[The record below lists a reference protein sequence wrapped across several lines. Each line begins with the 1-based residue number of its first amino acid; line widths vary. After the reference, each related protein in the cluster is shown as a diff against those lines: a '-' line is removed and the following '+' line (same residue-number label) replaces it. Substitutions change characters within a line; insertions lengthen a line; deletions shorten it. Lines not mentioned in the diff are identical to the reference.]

1 MLIKCPSC
9 SKPNDLKLEAAV
21 NCGHCKKSLSGH
33 TYGRVKK
40 SVAAV
45 VIAFS
50 AGSVVTKKVGDHY
63 QAQRYS
69 IQNEYALVDM
79 CLNGSQQPLARY
91 QYQGKKEDCIC
102 ALSEVQKKFGVKDF
116 NEHTSQYLAAFD
128 TAARSCKASRTSLAY

>member
-9 SKPNDLKLEAAV
+9 SKPNDLKLEAEV
-21 NCGHCKKSLSGH
+21 NCGHCKKALSGH

-50 AGSVVTKKVGDHY
+50 AGTLVTKKVSDHY
-63 QAQRYS
+63 HAQRYS
-69 IQNEYALVDM
+69 IQNEYAIVDI
-79 CLNGSQQPLARY
+79 CLNGSPQVLGRY

-102 ALSEVQKKFGVKDF
+102 ALGEVQKKYGVKDF
-116 NEHTSQYLAAFD
+116 NENTSQYLAAFD